1 MTEADVTMTFG
12 EYLRTLR
19 MKAGYKASALAAE
32 IGVSKAYL
40 SEIERNAKGAP
51 SDEVL
56 MMLAEKLKL
65 TKAQSAVFYDLAAE
79 TKFRRTVPM
88 DIEAFLL
95 NDANAVKFLRKAK
108 ESGMKGKDL
117 MKLLKAY
124 FIP

>member
-19 MKAGYKASALAAE
+19 MEAGYKASALAAE

-117 MKLLKAY
+117 MKLLKA
-124 FIP
+124 